1 MYRRVTTVSQSLR
14 DALTRLPKVELHV
27 HLEGTMLSDTLLE
40 LAHKNGIAAQPPSY
54 SYENLTGFLDVFW
67 FVQSVL
73 CTREDWAMLAYE
85 SVLQAA
91 SNGVVYNEVFFTPAR
106 HMRGGMALGDI
117 VAGIDDGLSAGEHET
132 GTTTR
137 LIYDIDREF
146 GPAAAVEQ
154 MEILLD
160 LRCRNTQ
167 GAGRVIGIGMD
178 STERNVDP
186 ATFATAYAM
195 ASKAGLHRTAHQG
208 EDSPAAAI
216 RVALEVLGCERI
228 DHGITIL
235 DDPALTKV
243 AVDRQIAL
251 TVCPSANVRINPD
264 RCPAL
269 SEHPFPK
276 MREAGLLATL
286 NTDDPALTELSLG
299 LEYTNVANAYG
310 YEWKSM
316 VQIAS
321 DGVTASWLDGDD
333 KHRIHGLIDAADA
346 SINGALA

>member
-1 MYRRVTTVSQSLR
+1 M
-14 DALTRLPKVELHV
+14 LP
-27 HLEGTMLSDTLLE
+27 DTLRE
-40 LAHKNGIAAQPPSY
+40 LAHKNGAAADPPSY
-54 SYENLTGFLDVFW
+54 SYANLTGFLDVFW

-73 CTREDWAMLAYE
+73 RTREDWAMLAYE
-85 SVLQAA
+85 SSLQAA
-91 SNGVVYNEVFFTPAR
+91 ANGVVYNEVFFTPAR
-106 HMRGGMALGDI
+106 HMRAGSALADI

-137 LIYDIDREF
+137 LIFDIDREF

-154 MEILLD
+154 MEVLLG
-160 LRCRNTQ
+160 LRCRNAQ
-167 GAGRVIGIGMD
+167 GVGRVIGIGMD
-178 STERNVDP
+178 STERGVDP
-186 ATFATAYAM
+186 AGFADAYAM
-195 ASKAGLHRTAHQG
+195 AAKAGLHRTAHQG

-216 RVALEVLGCERI
+216 RVALDVLGCERI

-235 DDPALTKV
+235 DDPALTT
-243 AVDRQIAL
+243 AAIDRQLAL

-310 YEWKSM
+310 YDWPTM
-316 VQIAS
+316 VQIAA
-321 DGVTASWLDGDD
+321 DGVTASWLDDDD
-333 KHRIHGLIDAADA
+333 KRRIHGLIDAASTA
-346 SINGALA
+346 SAGALA